1 MELGT
6 WTEATAGR
14 DVQKQGNTF
23 SFMTKLANVKLFK
36 DTETMFCLFA
46 SFFLVQQLPVASL
59 EISGLSQSA
68 LFALIILT
76 VILSAGIEITV

>member
-6 WTEATAGR
+6 WIEATAGR

-46 SFFLVQQLPVASL
+46 SFFLV
-59 EISGLSQSA
+59 
-68 LFALIILT
+68 
-76 VILSAGIEITV
+76 